1 MKTAIV
7 ILNWNT
13 KEFLGKFLPGLLA
26 SVKSVDGAEVIV
38 ADNASTDGSAQFMK
52 ENFPD
57 VRTIVFNENL
67 GFTGGYNKA
76 FEEIVT
82 KAGAEAPEYF
92 LLINS
97 DIEVTD
103 GWLEPL
109 VEWMDNNP
117 CCGACAPKLRSWHQ
131 RNMFEYAGAAGGYID
146 SFGYPFCRGRVL
158 GKVEQ
163 DLGQYDHFHPEVFWA
178 SGACLMIRS
187 SVYAEVGGLDKR
199 FFAHMEEIDL
209 CWRMQ
214 LSGYKVCVVSSSI
227 VYHLGGGTLPS
238 TSPCKLFLNFRNNLL
253 MLDNNLAQTYAL
265 KHYRDSGNAVKAAAK
280 GRTEA
285 SYMIRIRMAMDL
297 MAAAAYLLTFRAKAF
312 KAVLQAHKE
321 YRKLRQQVAAESI
334 SAYLTNNPDAEV
346 RHIYG
351 KWIVLQSLL
360 HGRSIFS
367 GIHETDF
374 FKF

>member
-13 KEFLGKFLPGLLA
+13 KDFLGKFLPGLLA

-57 VRTIVFNENL
+57 VRTIVFDRNL

-76 FEEIVT
+76 FEEIVS
-82 KAGAEAPEYF
+82 KAGTEAPEYF

-97 DIEVTD
+97 DIEVTE

-109 VEWMDNNP
+109 VEWMDSHP
-117 CCGACAPKLRSWHQ
+117 HCGACAPKLRSWH
-131 RNMFEYAGAAGGYID
+131 RKNMFEYAGAAGGYID

-163 DLGQYDHFHPEVFWA
+163 DLGQYDHAHPEVFWA
-178 SGACLMIRS
+178 SGACLMVRS
-187 SVYAEVGGLDKR
+187 SVYSETGGLDER
-199 FFAHMEEIDL
+199 FFAHMEEIDM

-214 LSGYKVCVVSSSI
+214 LSGYDVCVVSSSI
-227 VYHLGGGTLPS
+227 VYHIGGGTLPS
-238 TSPCKLFLNFRNNLL
+238 TSPFKLFLNFRNNLL
-253 MLDNNLAQTYAL
+253 MLNNNLAKTYAL
-265 KHYRDSGNAVKAAAK
+265 KHFKESGNAAEAAAN
-280 GRTEA
+280 GSAEA
-285 SYMIRIRMAMDL
+285 AYMIRVRMAMDL
-297 MAAAAYLLTFRAKAF
+297 MAATAYLLTFRFKAF

-321 YRKLRQQVAAESI
+321 YRKMRQQISAESI
-334 SAYLTNNPDAEV
+334 SAYLKVNHDTEV

-351 KWIVLQSLL
+351 RWIVLQSLL